1 MVQSNKVLTV
11 SYGTFSCTLEGFEDS
26 FDTMKAIAEYFRDLA
41 ADDRYF
47 GAEPPQPDTEMLARI
62 AEREV
67 SRHVEARREGSG
79 FVLRAAEVAA
89 PAALET
95 AQAVQEQPA
104 PAPQAEAPEQA
115 PAEVQA
121 EAPEQAAPEVTEP
134 DQAEADQLEE
144 TLEVEPS
151 AQEEAPA
158 EDAFSEQDLAE
169 ADVAEPDVE
178 ADAAEPEIE
187 EVIEPEA
194 EREPEVEVES
204 FMAGIE
210 AAVKEQDEFEE
221 EVVAEDLE
229 EEIAAEEIATAEP
242 VAPRAAPAPDS
253 IAAKLQRIRAVV
265 SRNEQVAI
273 EADYSE
279 DEHSEDAF
287 SAAQPDA
294 PLEETAEDAAE
305 DAIEDSFEDA
315 IADTAE
321 GSTED
326 KAEDLHAPA
335 ETETETETA
344 ADLPEETHEDT
355 AGNAVDP
362 MMARRAAR
370 LQRRLARAQL
380 AGDAE
385 KVAEIEAALE
395 ALTAPAPEGHHDEA
409 AHGIAADDE
418 ALFADLDRALKAR
431 AGEPAEN
438 ILADDPDEGYE
449 EDGEDDYAAVA
460 EALEPRVMMVKHAKA
475 QEAEQP
481 RDPAPVVPSVDLPPS
496 TLQPDDEAELM
507 RELAEVEAEL
517 RGEAAKA
524 QAPEQAE
531 PAPEEA
537 PHVDAAP
544 AEEEAER
551 KSRAAKSDL
560 SRLMAAADE
569 KLEAPEAT
577 TTREAYSHLRAA
589 VAATRAER
597 SAGGSVGDS
606 ADTEAYRD
614 DLARVVQP
622 RRPKPAGAHTRR
634 PTAPD
639 QQRPAPLKLVAEQR
653 IDEVAEI
660 AAKSGP
666 VHPRRVSAQVEA
678 PAPTTPDESFVAFA
692 ENMGVQ
698 ELPEL
703 LEAAAAYM
711 QFVEGRDQ
719 FTRPQLIHKAREAV
733 EGEFSREDGLRAFG
747 TLLREGKILKT
758 ENGRFIAAHD
768 IGFQPAS
775 RAAG

>member
-41 ADDRYF
+41 SEDRYF

-67 SRHVEARREGSG
+67 ARHVEARREGSG

-95 AQAVQEQPA
+95 AKTVQEQPA
-104 PAPQAEAPEQA
+104 PAPQAEAQEQA
-115 PAEVQA
+115 PAEGQA
-121 EAPEQAAPEVTEP
+121 AASEQAAPKETAPEQAKT
-134 DQAEADQLEE
+134 DH
-144 TLEVEPS
+144 VEDTSEIELP
-151 AQEEAPA
+151 AQDEAPA
-158 EDAFSEQDLAE
+158 VEVSSGEDRNE
-169 ADVAEPDVE
+169 ADVAVSE
-178 ADAAEPEIE
+178 AEENVAEPEVEAAIA
-187 EVIEPEA
+187 PEA
-194 EREPEVEVES
+194 AAEPEVEVEA

-210 AAVKEQDEFEE
+210 ATAKEQDAPEE
-221 EVVAEDLE
+221 EA
-229 EEIAAEEIATAEP
+229 IAQEADAPVDVIPPEP
-242 VAPRAAPAPDS
+242 TAPRAAPAPDS

-265 SRNEQVAI
+265 SRNEQVAT

-287 SAAQPDA
+287 TAALPEE
-294 PLEETAEDAAE
+294 PVEETAETPAPLSEDTSEVEQALARETEAAAE
-305 DAIEDSFEDA
+305 PETGTDSDQPEDTS
-315 IADTAE
+315 
-321 GSTED
+321 
-326 KAEDLHAPA
+326 
-335 ETETETETA
+335 
-344 ADLPEETHEDT
+344 EETGGEE
-355 AGNAVDP
+355 ADP
-362 MMARRAAR
+362 MMARRTAR
-370 LQRRLARAQL
+370 LQRRLVRAQQ

-385 KVAEIEAALE
+385 KAAEIEAALQ
-395 ALTAPAPEGHHDEA
+395 ALMAPAPEAGHQEEEDVHD
-409 AHGIAADDE
+409 DDTDA
-418 ALFADLDRALKAR
+418 ALFADIGRALDT
-431 AGEPAEN
+431 GVVEPSEN
-438 ILADDPDEGYE
+438 ILADISTEDYDEDYE
-449 EDGEDDYAAVA
+449 DEAAPVA
-460 EALEPRVMMVKHAKA
+460 EAQEPRVMMVKHAKA
-475 QEAEQP
+475 QETEEP
-481 RDPAPVVPSVDLPPS
+481 RAAAPVVPSVELPPS

-517 RGEAAKA
+517 RGEAAKSE
-524 QAPEQAE
+524 PPE
-531 PAPEEA
+531 PAETAQERPFEEDVA
-537 PHVDAAP
+537 REQDEAA
-544 AEEEAER
+544 R
-551 KSRAAKSDL
+551 KSREAKSDL

-597 SAGGSVGDS
+597 SAGGTVGES
-606 ADTEAYRD
+606 AETEAYRA
-614 DLARVVQP
+614 DLAHAVQP
-622 RRPKPAGAHTRR
+622 RRPRPAATQTRR
-634 PTAPD
+634 PAPSSD

-653 IDEVAEI
+653 IDDVAEI
-660 AAKSGP
+660 AVKAGP
-666 VHPRRVSAQVEA
+666 VRPRRVSAQVKA
-678 PAPTTPDESFVAFA
+678 PAPTATDDGFVAFA
-692 ENMGVQ
+692 EEMGVQ

-711 QFVEGRDQ
+711 QFVEGRDH

-758 ENGRFIAAHD
+758 ENGRFIASHD

>member
-41 ADDRYF
+41 SEDRYF

-95 AQAVQEQPA
+95 AKAPQEQPA
-104 PAPQAEAPEQA
+104 PEPQTQVPEQA
-115 PAEVQA
+115 APEVQA
-121 EAPEQAAPEVTEP
+121 ETPEQAAPEVTEP
-134 DQAEADQLEE
+134 EQAEADHVED
-144 TLEVEPS
+144 TLEAEPP
-151 AQEEAPA
+151 AQEEVPA
-158 EDAFSEQDLAE
+158 EETASDEDLAV
-169 ADVAEPDVE
+169 ADAAEPEVEAVFEPEAE
-178 ADAAEPEIE
+178 ADAAEPEAT
-187 EVIEPEA
+187 P
-194 EREPEVEVES
+194 EPEVEVEA

-210 AAVKEQDEFEE
+210 AAVQGDDAFEE
-221 EVVAEDLE
+221 QAAAQEADAPADVV
-229 EEIAAEEIATAEP
+229 TAEP
-242 VAPRAAPAPDS
+242 AAPRAAPAPDS

-279 DEHSEDAF
+279 DEHFDDAFAAAPSDTPVDETVEETVEETSEAPAPRSEDA
-287 SAAQPDA
+287 ADVQPAVADEA
-294 PLEETAEDAAE
+294 VAEPEAETDQSDEMSDETA
-305 DAIEDSFEDA
+305 
-315 IADTAE
+315 
-321 GSTED
+321 G
-326 KAEDLHAPA
+326 
-335 ETETETETA
+335 
-344 ADLPEETHEDT
+344 EE
-355 AGNAVDP
+355 ADP
-362 MMARRAAR
+362 MMARRSAR

-380 AGDAE
+380 AGDTE

-395 ALTAPAPEGHHDEA
+395 ALTAPAPEVDHDEQVQDEQ
-409 AHGIAADDE
+409 IQDDVTDDE
-418 ALFADLDRALKAR
+418 ALFADIDRALGNG

-438 ILADDPDEGYE
+438 ILTEDTAEDYDEDYE
-449 EDGEDDYAAVA
+449 DEAAAVA
-460 EALEPRVMMVKHAKA
+460 DALEPRVMMVKHAKA
-475 QEAEQP
+475 QETAEEP
-481 RDPAPVVPSVDLPPS
+481 RAAAPVVPSVELPPS

-524 QAPEQAE
+524 QASEPTAPVLEQA
-531 PAPEEA
+531 
-537 PHVDAAP
+537 
-544 AEEEAER
+544 AEEDDAQDQDEAER

-569 KLEAPEAT
+569 KLDAPEAT

-597 SAGGSVGDS
+597 SAGGTVGES

-614 DLARVVQP
+614 DLARAVQP
-622 RRPKPAGAHTRR
+622 RRPRPAGTQTRR
-634 PTAPD
+634 PAPSD

-660 AAKSGP
+660 AAKTGP
-666 VHPRRVSAQVEA
+666 VRPRRVSTQVEA
-678 PAPTTPDESFVAFA
+678 PAPTATDESFVAFA
-692 ENMGVQ
+692 EEMGVQ

-733 EGEFSREDGLRAFG
+733 EGDFSREDGLRAFG

-758 ENGRFIAAHD
+758 ENGRFIASHD

>member
-67 SRHVEARREGSG
+67 ARHVEARREGSG
-79 FVLRAAEVAA
+79 FVLRAAQVAA
-89 PAALET
+89 PATLQT
-95 AQAVQEQPA
+95 AEAAQEEPAEDSRTAPENVATAAAATTPEPQAE
-104 PAPQAEAPEQA
+104 PQAEAPEQA
-115 PAEVQA
+115 
-121 EAPEQAAPEVTEP
+121 
-134 DQAEADQLEE
+134 
-144 TLEVEPS
+144 EVEPAEEATVS
-151 AQEEAPA
+151 QPVHQEEAPA
-158 EDAFSEQDLAE
+158 EETAFDEDLAE
-169 ADVAEPDVE
+169 ADVAEP
-178 ADAAEPEIE
+178 AAETM
-187 EVIEPEA
+187 VA
-194 EREPEVEVES
+194 PEVEVEA
-204 FMAGIE
+204 FMAGAE
-210 AAVKEQDEFEE
+210 AAVEEHDEVEE
-221 EVVAEDLE
+221 ETVAQEADAPVDVLPP
-229 EEIAAEEIATAEP
+229 EP
-242 VAPRAAPAPDS
+242 AAPRAAPAPDS

-279 DEHSEDAF
+279 DEHFDDDFATAPSE
-287 SAAQPDA
+287 A
-294 PLEETAEDAAE
+294 PVEETVEETAEAPAPRSEAAAE
-305 DAIEDSFEDA
+305 VQHA
-315 IADTAE
+315 TARE
-321 GSTED
+321 TEVA
-326 KAEDLHAPA
+326 AEP
-335 ETETETETA
+335 ETETETETVQ
-344 ADLPEETHEDT
+344 PEATLEKTGGDE
-355 AGNAVDP
+355 ADP
-362 MMARRAAR
+362 MLMRRTAR
-370 LQRRLARAQL
+370 LHRRLARAQL
-380 AGDAE
+380 AGDAA

-395 ALTAPAPEGHHDEA
+395 ALTAPAPEAEADRQEEVHDDNT
-409 AHGIAADDE
+409 DDE
-418 ALFADLDRALKAR
+418 ALFADIDRALEPG

-438 ILADDPDEGYE
+438 ILSEDAAEDYDEDYE
-449 EDGEDDYAAVA
+449 DEAAAVA
-460 EALEPRVMMVKHAKA
+460 DAQEPRVMMVKHAKA
-475 QEAEQP
+475 QATEEP
-481 RDPAPVVPSVDLPPS
+481 RGAAPVVPSVDLPPS
-496 TLQPDDEAELM
+496 TLEPDDEAELM

-524 QAPEQAE
+524 QAPEPTE
-531 PAPEEA
+531 PAQEQATEEDVA
-537 PHVDAAP
+537 RDQD
-544 AEEEAER
+544 EAER

-597 SAGGSVGDS
+597 SAGGAVGES
-606 ADTEAYRD
+606 ADTEAYRA
-614 DLARVVQP
+614 DLARAVQP
-622 RRPKPAGAHTRR
+622 RRPRPAAAQTRR
-634 PTAPD
+634 PAPSD

-653 IDEVAEI
+653 IDDVAEI
-660 AAKSGP
+660 AAKAGP
-666 VHPRRVSAQVEA
+666 VRPRRVSAQVEA
-678 PAPTTPDESFVAFA
+678 PAPTATDESFVAFA
-692 ENMGVQ
+692 EEMGVQ

-758 ENGRFIAAHD
+758 ENGRFIASHD